1 MTTLVNVVSTAVSN
15 GLRSIKAVFGKTN
28 VKEVN
33 EVAPHGIDSN
43 PPKNRI
49 AAQSITTVKG
59 VNVIY
64 GYYNTLQ
71 AADTGETYIY
81 STNSAGTSIAIRF
94 KLKNDGN
101 AELGGNA
108 DNLVRYAALNTAL
121 QNDIKTFINVQLPL
135 IAAGIAT
142 GGGSYTPGTMTIDIS
157 GSKVNNLKCS

>member
-15 GLRSIKAVFGKTN
+15 GLRNIKAVFGKTN

-108 DNLVRYAALNTAL
+108 DNLIRYAAFNTVMQNYLTLLNAAITAG
-121 QNDIKTFINVQLPL
+121 VSS
-135 IAAGIAT
+135 A
-142 GGGSYTPGTMTIDIS
+142 GGSYSAPTAPNFTTAKITE
-157 GSKVNNLKCS
+157 LKTS